1 MKESLKKVKSNSWK
15 QQYDRKYFRAL
26 NYHPVKLKAELLS
39 DEDRSDIKQPTQL
52 KQLNLN
58 EISKQ
63 LWIQIP
69 RNDFISLIKYV
80 FDNLDNKDFQTTV
93 NKRKYD
99 LKNAETYL
107 LKIIIKEIS
116 RNEALEVYNSLIK
129 PDVDMLKLS
138 IGKNRRNNILAIL
151 DNIKSSLF
159 HNVYLHYQDKSSETE
174 ESIAKRTKL
183 RRQRSDEI
191 AKNEKKISLELFKR
205 YFDH

>member
-1 MKESLKKVKSNSWK
+1 M
-15 QQYDRKYFRAL
+15 
-26 NYHPVKLKAELLS
+26 
-39 DEDRSDIKQPTQL
+39 
-52 KQLNLN
+52 
-58 EISKQ
+58 
-63 LWIQIP
+63 
-69 RNDFISLIKYV
+69 
-80 FDNLDNKDFQTTV
+80 
-93 NKRKYD
+93 
-99 LKNAETYL
+99 KNAEKYL

-159 HNVYLHYQDKSSETE
+159 DNVYLHYQDKSSETE
-174 ESIAKRTKL
+174 ESIAEKTKL

>member
-15 QQYDRKYFRAL
+15 QQYDPKNLRAL
-26 NYHPVKLKAELLS
+26 NYQHVKLKAELLS

-116 RNEALEVYNSLIK
+116 RNEVLEVYNSLIK

>member
-1 MKESLKKVKSNSWK
+1 M
-15 QQYDRKYFRAL
+15 
-26 NYHPVKLKAELLS
+26 
-39 DEDRSDIKQPTQL
+39 
-52 KQLNLN
+52 
-58 EISKQ
+58 
-63 LWIQIP
+63 
-69 RNDFISLIKYV
+69 
-80 FDNLDNKDFQTTV
+80 
-93 NKRKYD
+93 
-99 LKNAETYL
+99 KNAEKYL

-159 HNVYLHYQDKSSETE
+159 HNVYLHCQDKSSETE